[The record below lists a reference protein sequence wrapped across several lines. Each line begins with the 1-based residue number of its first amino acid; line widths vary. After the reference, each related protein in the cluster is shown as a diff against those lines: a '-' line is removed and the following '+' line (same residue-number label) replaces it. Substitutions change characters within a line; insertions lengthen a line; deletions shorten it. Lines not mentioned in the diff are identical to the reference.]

1 MPLAMSTC
9 MVDVRKPGRYSNIE
23 GDLRTIFAATERKFR
38 PSDLMI
44 YLLFFFFACNQ
55 TQHTRTGSPCVFN
68 ALGNDSSDHDPGLAL
83 KQFSQNMRDSF
94 VRCHKLCLDSGLSD
108 QVQKKKKK
116 TERAKNAAFCVLGST
131 SFFCVFSLGI

>member
-44 YLLFFFFACNQ
+44 YLLLFFLRATRHNTHAQ
-55 TQHTRTGSPCVFN
+55 TVLVYSMP
-68 ALGNDSSDHDPGLAL
+68 LAMTL
-83 KQFSQNMRDSF
+83 
-94 VRCHKLCLDSGLSD
+94 VITILAWL
-108 QVQKKKKK
+108 
-116 TERAKNAAFCVLGST
+116 
-131 SFFCVFSLGI
+131 